1 MHSRNILSA
10 KIKREVIEI
19 SHFYKSYVFEIRDQ
33 SIKIALWRLIFL
45 LISLVAKSGFIRKNI
60 LKTLGRVY
68 GSLHV
73 MIPQQHC
80 DSQVATAAHC
90 FL

>member
-1 MHSRNILSA
+1 MLSA
-10 KIKREVIEI
+10 KIKREAVEI
-19 SHFYKSYVFEIRDQ
+19 SHFHRSYVFEIRDE
-33 SIKIALWRLIFL
+33 SIQNALWSLIFL
-45 LISLVAKSGFIRKNI
+45 LISLAVKSGFMCKNI
-60 LKTLGRVY
+60 LKTLGRVH

-80 DSQVATAAHC
+80 QPPVATAALC